1 MGASMVKRS
10 TTVPAS
16 EMKNSW
22 HAYLDR
28 ISQGREEVVVTRYST
43 PVAKLC
49 PVDGTEQGPGIFGLL
64 QGTVRVQGDIVAPTG
79 EVWKADAG

>member
-1 MGASMVKRS
+1 MLKRS

-16 EMKNSW
+16 EVKNSW

-28 ISQGREEVVVTRYST
+28 VSQGREEVIVTRYGR

-49 PVDGTEQGPGIFGLL
+49 PVDETEQGPGIFSFL
-64 QGTVRVQGDIVAPTG
+64 QGTVSVQGDMVAPTG
-79 EVWKADAG
+79 EVWEADAG